1 MRLTKSCKISL
12 HKKVN
17 ISIASARSAG
27 QEETSWWEQHGSG
40 RWADQ
45 RGVAKEIDDNDQD
58 DDDGDGDDGYGDD
71 DDGDGDNQVNELVAG
86 ATVKVEADGGDGHQQ
101 MVGDTTFIL
110 YPFFSAH
117 CAGPKGPCA
126 CYWQTDPHSE
136 GGWDLLA
143 RTFPSEVGIGQN
155 RQNFGRSTSLDLHQK
170 KATCIFFRFFLG

>member
-136 GGWDLLA
+136 GGWDFLA
-143 RTFPSEVGIGQN
+143 CIYFSFWGGN
-155 RQNFGRSTSLDLHQK
+155 RPKSPKFWSVYIKNWRK
-170 KATCIFFRFFLG
+170 RPAFFSDFF

>member
-1 MRLTKSCKISL
+1 MAT
-12 HKKVN
+12 
-17 ISIASARSAG
+17 IAKAVQPDHR
-27 QEETSWWEQHGSG
+27 QEAPGKPFQGG
-40 RWADQ
+40 
-45 RGVAKEIDDNDQD
+45 

-126 CYWQTDPHSE
+126 CY
-136 GGWDLLA
+136 
-143 RTFPSEVGIGQN
+143 
-155 RQNFGRSTSLDLHQK
+155 
-170 KATCIFFRFFLG
+170 